1 MVCWTPSSK
10 TTANCIE
17 VARQLADLGGEP
29 YDCRLHCFKTSHHL
43 TSQSVS
49 HEFEVRACWSLSKAA
64 GASLQRSSGK
74 CASCNG
80 NGINESRLHDDQV
93 SGRLQLKAPCDGLVS
108 QCLVR
113 ASTMSRACSGS
124 GIRIVPTTAEVR
136 RAGLNV
142 CLSSLERSQRPLS
155 KLRGSL
161 QKLPLLERKVP
172 GAPRAALTA
181 CRSLS
186 NSGLQRPGLP
196 ASSCRTCSA
205 KTSCCATLWATSLG
219 DPRLHPPAPS
229 DPHCSKISNLKCRGP
244 IRHMFFC
251 RCCNTA
257 SKGYH
262 TTATTAIMSTQLY
275 SSTVCVTFDHG
286 PPNEPNHGIRH
297 NIESDDLR
305 RFGLAA

>member
-172 GAPRAALTA
+172 GACPTSCSHCVQKSLELRAPAPWAACIILQDLFRKDFLLRDPLGHQPWGSKTAPSRTKRPTLLQNLKPQMPRTYSSHVLL
-181 CRSLS
+181 SLQ
-186 NSGLQRPGLP
+186 LQRV
-196 ASSCRTCSA
+196 ATQRA
-205 KTSCCATLWATSLG
+205 K
-219 DPRLHPPAPS
+219 
-229 DPHCSKISNLKCRGP
+229 
-244 IRHMFFC
+244 
-251 RCCNTA
+251 
-257 SKGYH
+257 
-262 TTATTAIMSTQLY
+262 ATTRLRSCLLNSTLLL
-275 SSTVCVTFDHG
+275 SV
-286 PPNEPNHGIRH
+286 
-297 NIESDDLR
+297 
-305 RFGLAA
+305 